1 MMTLA
6 KARQPLAE
14 QGLIPIALTN
24 ATMNARREAVLTR
37 MREKGFDALIIYGD
51 MEHGSN
57 WEYLTGFL
65 TRFEEALLVLYPD
78 GSAKVVLGNENLN
91 KVEKSL
97 LPMQAVHMPHFS
109 LPNQPMDTDKTVEGI
124 LAETGVGDCK
134 SIGIVGWK
142 LFTSKLDD
150 NSRLFE
156 IPCYLMEALRRICPR
171 AEFKN
176 ATGIFIGEG
185 GARTVNNANEFAHY
199 EFGAALAGNG
209 IIAAMDAVRPGVT
222 ELELG
227 ALLNQCGQRNSVVTI
242 AAAGERF
249 EHANLYPTERAV
261 SVGDKLSLTVGFKGG
276 LQSRAGYAVA
286 CADQLP
292 EESHDYLEKV
302 AIPYQNAVKTWLES
316 IHVGMTG
323 ADLYQHIEDVLP
335 KKQYGWHLNPGHL
348 CADEEWL
355 ASPIYPGSR
364 ELLRSGMLLQID
376 IIPSVAGYNG
386 ASCESGV
393 LIANDELRE
402 QIKAEYPELWTRVEH
417 RRAYLADE
425 LGIHMSDD
433 VLPTSSATAYY
444 RPFMLDH
451 ERVLKNA

>member
-1 MMTLA
+1 MMILA
-6 KARQPLAE
+6 KARPPLPE
-14 QGLIPIALTN
+14 QGLAPIALTN
-24 ATMNARREAVLTR
+24 ATVCSRREAVLAK
-37 MREKGFDALIIYGD
+37 MREEGLDALIVYGD

-78 GSAKVVLGNENLN
+78 GSANAVLGNENLN
-91 KVEKSL
+91 KAEKSL

-109 LPNQPMDTDKTVEGI
+109 LPNQPMNTDKNVDEI
-124 LAETGVGDCK
+124 LAETGIGDCA
-134 SIGIVGWK
+134 SIGVVGWK

-150 NSRLFE
+150 NSRFFD
-156 IPCYLMEALRRICPR
+156 IPCYLMEALRRICPK

-176 ATGIFIGEG
+176 VTGIFIGEG
-185 GARTVNNANEFAHY
+185 GVRTVNNANEFAHY

-209 IIAAMDAVRPGVT
+209 IITAMDAVRPGVT

-227 ALLNQCGQRNSVVTI
+227 ALLNQYGQRNSVITI
-242 AAAGERF
+242 ATAGERF
-249 EHANLYPTERAV
+249 ERANLYPTGRAV
-261 SVGDKLSLTVGFKGG
+261 RTGDKLSLTVGFKGG
-276 LQSRAGYAVA
+276 LQSRVGYAVESV
-286 CADQLP
+286 DQLP
-292 EESHDYLEKV
+292 VGSHDYLEKV

-316 IHVGMTG
+316 IHVGMSG
-323 ADLYQHIEDVLP
+323 ADLYQCIENALP
-335 KKQYGWHLNPGHL
+335 KKQYGWYLNPGHL

-355 ASPIYPGSR
+355 ASPIYPGSA

-393 LIANDELRE
+393 LIANDGLRE
-402 QIKAEYPELWTRVEH
+402 QIKADYPELWVRVER
-417 RRAYLADE
+417 RRAYLEDE
-425 LGIHMSDD
+425 LGIHMHED
-433 VLPTSSATAYY
+433 VLPTSIATAYY

-451 ERVLKNA
+451 ERVLKDV